1 MRVMFRFEKGPQ
13 VRFISHL
20 DLLRAMQRALLR
32 AGLPLVWSQG
42 FHPHPEFS
50 FAMALPV
57 GAESTGEYMEAGIT
71 GCTAREAAVRL
82 GASLPPGLRIL
93 DAGELPEDAPS
104 LMAAVTA
111 SDWTLQAPEGL
122 RADALKALM
131 RRREIPVKKTGRDGS
146 RIVDIRPGIL
156 LLALAD
162 TSAGRFVHARLSAG
176 SRDNVS
182 PFLLYQAMLPGEDTA
197 ALRICRRELYFEK
210 NRELRPLIELACKE
224 GW

>member
-32 AGLPLVWSQG
+32 AGLPIVWSQG

-57 GAESTGEYMEAGIT
+57 GAESTGEYMEVGIT
-71 GCTAREAAVRL
+71 GCGAREAAVRL
-82 GASLPPGLRIL
+82 GASLGPGLRIL
-93 DAGELPEDAPS
+93 DSGELLEGAPS

-122 RADALKALM
+122 RADTLEALM
-131 RRREIPVKKTGRDGS
+131 RHREIPVEKTGKDGS

-156 LLALAD
+156 SLSLAD
-162 TSAGRFVHARLSAG
+162 TPAGQFVQARLSAG
-176 SRDNVS
+176 SRDHVS
-182 PFLLYQAMLPGEDTA
+182 PYLLYKAMRPGEDTA
-197 ALRICRRELYFEK
+197 ALRVCRRELYFREK
-210 NRELRPLIELACKE
+210 TGTAPTSSTLA
-224 GW
+224 